1 MPLQV
6 GADGL
11 TLRDTFNF
19 DLTQDPTKIH
29 ANSGIVTL
37 NATNAF
43 PISCDPVLYFMDE
56 NNFVLH
62 TVLGTTQ
69 IASSNL
75 GTLNPLNGLKEKKSQ
90 VEFLLPSELVS
101 DLNRIKFVAV
111 EARFD
116 TPNPISG
123 LNESQTIP
131 YGAFL
136 AVKLNV
142 KLNGTIVY

>member
-1 MPLQV
+1 
-6 GADGL
+6 
-11 TLRDTFNF
+11 
-19 DLTQDPTKIH
+19 
-29 ANSGIVTL
+29 
-37 NATNAF
+37 
-43 PISCDPVLYFMDE
+43 MDE
-56 NNFVLH
+56 NNFILH

-75 GTLNPLNGLKEKKSQ
+75 GTLNPLSGLKEKKSQ

-101 DLNRIKFVAV
+101 DLNRIRFVAV

-116 TPNPISG
+116 TPNPTTGS
-123 LNESQTIP
+123 NESQTIP

-142 KLNGTIVY
+142 KLNGTIIY